1 MRAHHGTGSIAAAA
15 LCLTLVASGAAAP
28 ARADARPTAI
38 DSPSLE
44 VRELTG
50 PDIPLDDLAPGDTVD
65 WAADVTNVSG
75 DSSPLSVRLDAMRSM
90 ALTGDALGGI
100 QLSVRLCEAG
110 FETLTA
116 PMRCRGPVEPLG
128 SGPAATLDSV
138 VTRTPLRAGETVG
151 VAVQVRFPS
160 GADNGMESTA
170 GMVRIGFA
178 LVDDGGT
185 GTDPSTGGGTGG
197 GTGNGSGSGTG
208 TGSVTSPAGSA
219 PAADAPRDLL
229 PVTGRDIASALAGA
243 LLALLGGGI
252 LLLAGRRRR
261 RTAEAAS

>member
-1 MRAHHGTGSIAAAA
+1 MRAHHGTGSVAAAA

-28 ARADARPTAI
+28 ASAAAGSVAARAAAPAAI
-38 DSPSLE
+38 DSPALE

-65 WAADVTNVSG
+65 WAADVTNVSAAG
-75 DSSPLSVRLDAMRSM
+75 SPLAVRLDAMRSM
-90 ALTGDALGGI
+90 ALTGDAEGGI
-100 QLSVRLCEAG
+100 QLSVRLCADG

-128 SGPAATLDSV
+128 SGPAATLDGV
-138 VTRTPLRAGETVG
+138 VTRTPLEPGQTVG
-151 VAVQVRFPS
+151 IAVRVQFPER
-160 GADNGMESTA
+160 ADNRMESTA
-170 GMVRIGFA
+170 GMVRVSFA
-178 LVDDGGT
+178 LVGDGGT
-185 GTDPSTGGGTGG
+185 GTDPDPAPGGGAGTGNGGGTG
-197 GTGNGSGSGTG
+197 TGAG
-208 TGSVTSPAGSA
+208 TSPAGSA

-252 LLLAGRRRR
+252 LLL
-261 RTAEAAS
+261 

>member
-1 MRAHHGTGSIAAAA
+1 MRAHRGTGSIAAAA
-15 LCLTLVASGAAAP
+15 LCLALAASGAALP
-28 ARADARPTAI
+28 ASAAVDDPT
-38 DSPSLE
+38 SLE
-44 VRELTG
+44 IRELTG

-65 WAADVTNVSG
+65 WAAQVTNVSG
-75 DSSPLSVRLDAMRSM
+75 DASPLSVRLDSMRSM
-90 ALTGDALGGI
+90 ALTGDAEGGI
-100 QLSVRLCEAG
+100 QLSVRLCEGG

-116 PMRCRGPVEPLG
+116 PIRCRGPVEPLG

-138 VTRTPLRAGETVG
+138 VTRTPLGAGETVG
-151 VAVQVRFPS
+151 VSVRVRFPAL
-160 GADNGMESTA
+160 ADNRMQSTA

-178 LVDDGGT
+178 LVDDAGT
-185 GTDPSTGGGTGG
+185 GPDPSP
-197 GTGNGSGSGTG
+197 GSGTAPGAG
-208 TGSVTSPAGSA
+208 TSPAGSAPAGSA

-261 RTAEAAS
+261 RRAAAATPGTAS

>member
-15 LCLTLVASGAAAP
+15 LCLTLVASAPAAP

-44 VRELTG
+44 VEELTG
-50 PDIPLDDLAPGDTVD
+50 PDIPLGDLAPGDTVD

-100 QLSVRLCEAG
+100 QLSVRLCEDG

-138 VTRTPLRAGETVG
+138 VTRTPLGAGETVG
-151 VAVQVRFPS
+151 IAVRVRFPA

-185 GTDPSTGGGTGG
+185 GTDPSTGGGTGS
-197 GTGNGSGSGTG
+197 GSGSG
-208 TGSVTSPAGSA
+208 TSPAGSA

>member
-1 MRAHHGTGSIAAAA
+1 MRAHRRTGSIAAAA
-15 LCLTLVASGAAAP
+15 LCLALVAAGPAGPAAAAVDP
-28 ARADARPTAI
+28 AD
-38 DSPSLE
+38 LE

-75 DSSPLSVRLDAMRSM
+75 GASPLSVRLDAARSM
-90 ALTGDALGGI
+90 ALTGDPEGGI
-100 QLSVRLCEAG
+100 QLSVRLCEDG
-110 FETLTA
+110 FATPTA
-116 PMRCRGPVEPLG
+116 PMRCRGPVERLG
-128 SGPAATLDSV
+128 SGPAATLDRV
-138 VTRTPLRAGETVG
+138 VTRTPLDAGQTVG
-151 VAVQVRFPS
+151 VAVRVRFPA

-178 LVDDGGT
+178 LVDDT
-185 GTDPSTGGGTGG
+185 GA
-197 GTGNGSGSGTG
+197 G
-208 TGSVTSPAGSA
+208 TGSGGASPAGSA

-261 RTAEAAS
+261 RTVEAAS

>member
-15 LCLTLVASGAAAP
+15 LCLTLVASAPAAP

-44 VRELTG
+44 VEELTG

-100 QLSVRLCEAG
+100 QLSVRLCEDG

-138 VTRTPLRAGETVG
+138 VTRTPLLAGETVG
-151 VAVQVRFPS
+151 IAVRVRFPA

-185 GTDPSTGGGTGG
+185 GTDPSTGGGTGS
-197 GTGNGSGSGTG
+197 GSGSG
-208 TGSVTSPAGSA
+208 TSPAGSA

-252 LLLAGRRRR
+252 LLLAGRRKL
-261 RTAEAAS
+261 

>member
-1 MRAHHGTGSIAAAA
+1 MRAHHGTGAIAAAA
-15 LCLTLVASGAAAP
+15 LCLTLVASAPAAP
-28 ARADARPTAI
+28 ARAAGSPTAV
-38 DSPSLE
+38 DSPSLQVE
-44 VRELTG
+44 ELTG

-75 DSSPLSVRLDAMRSM
+75 DASPLAVRLDSMRSM

-100 QLSVRLCEAG
+100 QLSVRLCEDG

-116 PMRCRGPVEPLG
+116 PMRCRGPVERLG
-128 SGPAATLDSV
+128 SGPAATLDRV
-138 VTRTPLRAGETVG
+138 VTRTPLGRGETVG
-151 VAVQVRFPS
+151 IAVRVRFPS

-178 LVDDGGT
+178 LVDEAGT
-185 GTDPSTGGGTGG
+185 GTDPSTGGGTGTG
-197 GTGNGSGSGTG
+197 SGTGPGDGSGTG
-208 TGSVTSPAGSA
+208 TAPAGSA

-261 RTAEAAS
+261 RTVEAGS

>member
-1 MRAHHGTGSIAAAA
+1 MRARHGTGSTAAAA
-15 LCLTLVASGAAAP
+15 LCLALVAAGPAVPASAAPGSAAATL
-28 ARADARPTAI
+28 D
-38 DSPSLE
+38 DPSSLD

-75 DSSPLSVRLDAMRSM
+75 SASPLSVRLDAMRSM
-90 ALTGDALGGI
+90 ALTGDAEGGI
-100 QLSVRLCEAG
+100 QLTVRMCTGG
-110 FETLTA
+110 FATLTA
-116 PMRCRGPVEPLG
+116 PMRCRGPVESLG
-128 SGPAATLDSV
+128 SGPAATLDRV
-138 VTRTPLRAGETVG
+138 VTRAPLGAGETVG
-151 VAVQVRFPS
+151 IAVRVRFPA

-178 LVDDGGT
+178 LVGDTAG
-185 GTDPSTGGGTGG
+185 GTDPAIGG
-197 GTGNGSGSGTG
+197 GSGSGTG
-208 TGSVTSPAGSA
+208 SGTGTSPAGSA

>member
-28 ARADARPTAI
+28 ARADALPTAI

-65 WAADVTNVSG
+65 WAADVTNVSD

-100 QLSVRLCEAG
+100 QLSVRLCEDG

-138 VTRTPLRAGETVG
+138 VTRTPLAAGETVG
-151 VAVQVRFPS
+151 IAVRVRFPS

-185 GTDPSTGGGTGG
+185 GTEPSTGGGTG
-197 GTGNGSGSGTG
+197 NGSGTG

-243 LLALLGGGI
+243 LLALLGGWI

-261 RTAEAAS
+261 RTTEAAS

>member
-1 MRAHHGTGSIAAAA
+1 MRAHRRTGSIAAAA
-15 LCLTLVASGAAAP
+15 LCLALVAAGPAGPAAAAVDP
-28 ARADARPTAI
+28 AD
-38 DSPSLE
+38 LE

-75 DSSPLSVRLDAMRSM
+75 GASPLSVRLDAVRSM
-90 ALTGDALGGI
+90 ALTGDPEGGI
-100 QLSVRLCEAG
+100 QLSVRLCEDG
-110 FETLTA
+110 FATPTA
-116 PMRCRGPVEPLG
+116 PLRCRGPVERLG
-128 SGPAATLDSV
+128 SGPAATLDRV
-138 VTRTPLRAGETVG
+138 VTRTPLDAGQTVG
-151 VAVQVRFPS
+151 VAVRVRFPA

-178 LVDDGGT
+178 LVDDTGA
-185 GTDPSTGGGTGG
+185 GTDPSTGGGTG
-197 GTGNGSGSGTG
+197 TGSGGA
-208 TGSVTSPAGSA
+208 SPAGSA

-261 RTAEAAS
+261 RTVEAAS

>member
-1 MRAHHGTGSIAAAA
+1 MRAPRRTGGIAAAA
-15 LCLTLVASGAAAP
+15 LCLALVAAGPAGPAAAAADP
-28 ARADARPTAI
+28 AD
-38 DSPSLE
+38 LE

-75 DSSPLSVRLDAMRSM
+75 AASPLSVRLDALRSM
-90 ALTGDALGGI
+90 ALTGDPEGGI
-100 QLSVRLCEAG
+100 QLAVRMCTGG
-110 FETLTA
+110 FETLTP
-116 PMRCRGPVEPLG
+116 PMRCRGPVESLG
-128 SGPAATLDSV
+128 SGPAATLERV
-138 VTRTPLRAGETVG
+138 VTRTPVDAGRTVG
-151 VAVQVRFPS
+151 IAVRVRFPA

-178 LVDDGGT
+178 LVGGT
-185 GTDPSTGGGTGG
+185 GGGTDPSTGGGTG
-197 GTGNGSGSGTG
+197 TG
-208 TGSVTSPAGSA
+208 TGSGTSPAGSA

-252 LLLAGRRRR
+252 LLLADRRRR
-261 RTAEAAS
+261 RTPEAAS

>member
-1 MRAHHGTGSIAAAA
+1 MRAHHGTGGIAAAA
-15 LCLTLVASGAAAP
+15 LCLTLVAVSASAAP
-28 ARADARPTAI
+28 ARADARPTAA
-38 DSPSLE
+38 DSPSLQVE
-44 VRELTG
+44 ELTG
-50 PDIPLDDLAPGDTVD
+50 PGIALDDLAPGDTVD

-75 DSSPLSVRLDAMRSM
+75 DASPLSVRLDSMRSM

-100 QLSVRLCEAG
+100 QLSVRLCDGG
-110 FETLTA
+110 FETLTP
-116 PMRCRGPVEPLG
+116 PMRCRGPVERLG
-128 SGPAATLDSV
+128 SGPAATLDRV
-138 VTRTPLRAGETVG
+138 VTRTPLDAGDTVG
-151 VAVQVRFPS
+151 IAVRVRFPS

-178 LVDDGGT
+178 LVDDAGG
-185 GTDPSTGGGTGG
+185 GTDPWTGGGTG
-197 GTGNGSGSGTG
+197 SGSG
-208 TGSVTSPAGSA
+208 TSPAGSA

-243 LLALLGGGI
+243 LLALLGGGV

>member
-15 LCLTLVASGAAAP
+15 LCLALVASGAAAP
-28 ARADARPTAI
+28 AGAAAVATTIEA
-38 DSPSLE
+38 PSLE
-44 VRELTG
+44 IRELTG

-75 DSSPLSVRLDAMRSM
+75 DASRLAVRLDAMRSM
-90 ALTGDALGGI
+90 ALTGDPLGGI
-100 QLSVRLCEAG
+100 QLSVRLCEEG
-110 FETLTA
+110 FATLTA

-128 SGPAATLDSV
+128 SGPAATLDGV
-138 VTRTPLRAGETVG
+138 VTPTPLDAGQTVG
-151 VAVQVRFPS
+151 IAVRVRFPA

-178 LVDDGGT
+178 LVGDGGTVPGTGPGTDPPSEGGT
-185 GTDPSTGGGTGG
+185 GTG
-197 GTGNGSGSGTG
+197 
-208 TGSVTSPAGSA
+208 TSPAGSA
-219 PAADAPRDLL
+219 TAGDAPRDLL

-252 LLLAGRRRR
+252 LLLAGRRHR